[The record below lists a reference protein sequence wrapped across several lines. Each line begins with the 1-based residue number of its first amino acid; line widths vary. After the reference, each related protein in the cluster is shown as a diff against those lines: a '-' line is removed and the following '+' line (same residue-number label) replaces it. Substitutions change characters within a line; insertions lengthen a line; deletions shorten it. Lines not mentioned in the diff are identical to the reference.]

1 MTLRNRLYGSA
12 FGGEESPG
20 TVVDRSCHKT
30 TGRKSRESATEIYRF
45 TVRSTVSS

>member
-12 FGGEESPG
+12 FCREESPG

-30 TGRKSRESATEIYRF
+30 TGRESRESATEIYRQVVNF
-45 TVRSTVSS
+45 